1 MGGESGSGDNAF
13 INKLLQEDEVPLNL
27 TSWHF
32 PDVEKIV
39 WLVDSTN
46 FWIKVSCTLCYWEIG
61 WLYTHCKFS
70 GSDRGVMMMMMMMM
84 TMAMA
89 MMTV

>member
-1 MGGESGSGDNAF
+1 MRGGNQSGENAF
-13 INKLLQEDEVPLNL
+13 INKSLEEDEVPLNL

-32 PDVEKIV
+32 TDVEKIAC
-39 WLVDSTN
+39 WLVDSDQ
-46 FWIKVSCTLCYWEIG
+46 FWIRVSCTLCYWEIG
-61 WLYTHCKFS
+61 GLYTHCKFS
-70 GSDRGVMMMMMMMM
+70 GSDRGVMMMMTM